1 MTDTFQEQDS
11 CLEEHRRELDEECRA
26 GCVRMRNELLSD
38 RFQLAEYPAFELII
52 AGLPQSKED
61 KKKAW
66 LSRWNEAGTRVDW
79 LEASPAF
86 VDGHKKLRMIAM
98 VTSPIW
104 AELGKMGMG
113 SAEVD
118 APPFL
123 PGSVWLWEQIE
134 AETLLGLKL
143 MDQQTLDAYVEMHTE
158 PHQFTAGER
167 EIAAALQSLSPKEL
181 AELERELE
189 TKEAVK

>member
-1 MTDTFQEQDS
+1 MKDTFQEQDS

-26 GCVRMRNELLSD
+26 GCVRRRNELLSD

-66 LSRWNEAGTRVDW
+66 LSRWNEAGNRVDW

-86 VDGHKKLRMIAM
+86 VDGHKKHRMIAM

-123 PGSVWLWEQIE
+123 PGSVWLWDEME

-158 PHQFTAGER
+158 PHQFTEGER
-167 EIAAALQSLSPKEL
+167 EIAAALGSISRAEL
-181 AELERELE
+181 AQLERELE
-189 TKEAVK
+189 GI

>member
-1 MTDTFQEQDS
+1 MKETDSWQTEQI
-11 CLEEHRRELDEECRA
+11 RRLDEECRA
-26 GCVRMRNELLSD
+26 ACKRRRAELLSD
-38 RFQLAEYPAFELII
+38 RFRLAEFPAFELII
-52 AGLPQSKED
+52 AGLPQSKDD

-66 LSRWNEAGTRVDW
+66 VSRWTEAGNRVDW

-86 VDGHKKLRMIAM
+86 ADGRKKLRMIAM

-123 PGSVWLWEQIE
+123 PGSVWSWDQIE
-134 AETLLGLKL
+134 AETLLRLKL
-143 MDQQTLDAYVEMHTE
+143 MDQQTIDAYVEMHTE
-158 PHQFTAGER
+158 PHQFTEGER
-167 EIAAALQSLSPKEL
+167 EIASALESLSPTEL

-189 TKEAVK
+189 ELKTKEAVK

>member
-1 MTDTFQEQDS
+1 MKDTSQEQAW
-11 CLEEHRRELDEECRA
+11 LEKHRRELDETCRA

-38 RFQLAEYPAFELII
+38 RWRLAEYPAFELII
-52 AGLPQSKED
+52 AGIPQSKED

-66 LSRWNEAGTRVDW
+66 LSRWTEAGNRVDW

-86 VDGHKKLRMIAM
+86 VDGRKKLRMIAM
-98 VTSPIW
+98 ATSPIW

-113 SAEVD
+113 SAKID

-123 PGSVWLWEQIE
+123 PGSVWTWEQIE
-134 AETLLGLKL
+134 AETLLRLKL

-158 PHQFTAGER
+158 PHQFTEGER
-167 EIAAALQSLSPKEL
+167 EIMAALESLSPEEL